1 MGKRNQYNRQ
11 SFPNPIVLTRDLTAV
26 VCNSGSSWSFPSAN
40 FTVNPDA
47 KVSVYQPAS
56 STLTGTIDVA
66 SMCNGQELNISV
78 RNNGFR
84 INTTS
89 TVAGSNVI
97 YLPASSTFVSGN
109 GVLIAS
115 NTSTTFYKLDTLTT
129 GATTYTDIL
138 VPFQSGSWNIL

>member
-11 SFPNPIVLTRDLTAV
+11 SFPNPIVLTSDLTAV
-26 VCNSGSSWSFPSAN
+26 VCNSGSSWSFPTAN

-47 KVSVYQPAS
+47 KFSVYQPVSAS
-56 STLTGTIDVA
+56 FTGTIDVA

-78 RNNGFR
+78 RNGFR
-84 INTTS
+84 LNTAS

-97 YLPASSTFVSGN
+97 YLPASNAIVSGS
-109 GVLIAS
+109 GVLISS
-115 NTSTTFYKLDTLTT
+115 NTSTTFYKLDTFTT